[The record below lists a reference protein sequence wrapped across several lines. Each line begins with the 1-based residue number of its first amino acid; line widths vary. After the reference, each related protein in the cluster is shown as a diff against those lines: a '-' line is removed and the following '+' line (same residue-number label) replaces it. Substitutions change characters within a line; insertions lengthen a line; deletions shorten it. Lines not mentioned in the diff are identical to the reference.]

1 MGHRGNNNSTPLMG
15 HLSADNQRQMVHLRT
30 KFQGFVSPQ
39 RHPTCATQAQ
49 LVLQLATVTRRSF
62 VQAIPS
68 TSAADRL
75 DGHEHLHPR
84 EFTVPDVLTKT
95 IYLKKQD

>member
-1 MGHRGNNNSTPLMG
+1 M
-15 HLSADNQRQMVHLRT
+15 
-30 KFQGFVSPQ
+30 
-39 RHPTCATQAQ
+39 
-49 LVLQLATVTRRSF
+49 LQLATVTRRSF